1 MRVTRTWLIS
11 FIILQ
16 TLLSG
21 CAVRPRF
28 KTVSVRTAK
37 QALTELVNRSESV
50 KKFTAN
56 TDCNITGSFGTFKFR
71 TKLRYSD
78 DEGWLVKMTGPLGIN
93 LAIIESVGDDFHIE
107 VPYNSSEITIDGSEP
122 IEIPD
127 IEMTLPNMNFLTRFL
142 LPVTLID
149 NTDEWYVVYEELSS
163 PCVVGLRHLSD
174 EDADSLALTLDLSP
188 LRLHSE
194 ELWQEGEL
202 QIKRNFKYKSV
213 RDNVPK
219 VLEIF
224 ATDVMFEVSFNSVQI
239 EMFPKHKPI
248 A

>member
-1 MRVTRTWLIS
+1 MYLQIYSQKLQEHYILLPFLI
-11 FIILQ
+11 F
-16 TLLSG
+16 
-21 CAVRPRF
+21 V
-28 KTVSVRTAK
+28 
-37 QALTELVNRSESV
+37 
-50 KKFTAN
+50 
-56 TDCNITGSFGTFKFR
+56 
-71 TKLRYSD
+71 
-78 DEGWLVKMTGPLGIN
+78 
-93 LAIIESVGDDFHIE
+93 
-107 VPYNSSEITIDGSEP
+107 
-122 IEIPD
+122 
-127 IEMTLPNMNFLTRFL
+127 LPNMNFLTRFL
-142 LPVTLID
+142 LPVALID

-174 EDADSLALTLDLSP
+174 EDADSLALTLDMWP

-213 RDNVPK
+213 RDNVTK
-219 VLEIF
+219 VLDIF